1 MDNIS
6 DRSSHL
12 LGFLRGA
19 FKCLIVVGGVVLLKI
34 LISPPTMETLDKVRG
49 FTPLTIGHLL
59 SDAMSDCVPNPD
71 PSDLLHYRPKC
82 KAEPIVGDWPHV
94 GHWVTGVS
102 GVTHGWGAPV
112 VAALDVGWHLIFAGD
127 ALTAAVGVAQILLGL
142 GISAAI
148 AQRVDGLN
156 DYWLALFIIIGALV
170 FGAFATWI
178 IMNLVALV
186 YDALSTFVPDWRV
199 RLGLAVLAVLTAA
212 CKSSVLA
219 LKSLLIDQSAD
230 TLADKAAGLIQRYL
244 L

>member
-1 MDNIS
+1 
-6 DRSSHL
+6 
-12 LGFLRGA
+12 
-19 FKCLIVVGGVVLLKI
+19 
-34 LISPPTMETLDKVRG
+34 
-49 FTPLTIGHLL
+49 
-59 SDAMSDCVPNPD
+59 
-71 PSDLLHYRPKC
+71 
-82 KAEPIVGDWPHV
+82 
-94 GHWVTGVS
+94 
-102 GVTHGWGAPV
+102 